1 MSILEL
7 VALIK
12 RYYSNIV
19 LQINN
24 MENQMINKIKNT
36 RNLNNNLEAQV
47 ISMGNVDNLIAVM
60 NGIPCGDNND
70 SMDNGIINLKS
81 TLEGLTE
88 LKIGFKI
95 SFKANFTMSATAMKN
110 NQRYELINLAFN
122 DTESVT
128 HPVLRAPFTLDSNYP
143 DGMKDNRPTFI
154 SDNVYILVFNGEAW
168 ISDDGL
174 PSGSIIHS
182 MENSYTPAGFKDL
195 SYNYD
200 GIDFNQYK
208 FLGNYDPKSTS
219 TTGLGTT
226 KIASL
231 PKHTHTTSQVGSTE
245 NINIG
250 TGAPVAVI
258 AGTSGTQETTTTS
271 SQNISLV
278 TIGTELYPS
287 FYAVRTL
294 QKL

>member
-1 MSILEL
+1 MPHKTKST
-7 VALIK
+7 
-12 RYYSNIV
+12 
-19 LQINN
+19 INN
-24 MENQMINKIKNT
+24 NNT
-36 RNLNNNLEAQV
+36 LEAQV
-47 ISMGNVDNLIAVM
+47 ISMDNVDDLIAVM

-70 SMDNGIINLKS
+70 SMENGIINLKS

-88 LKIGFKI
+88 LKVGFKI

-110 NQRYELINLAFN
+110 NQRYELINLAFS
-122 DTESVT
+122 DTESAT
-128 HPVLRAPFTLDSNYP
+128 YPALRAPFTLDSNYP
-143 DGMKDNRPTFI
+143 DGMKDSRPTFI
-154 SDNVYILVFNGEAW
+154 DGKVYILVFNGEAW
-168 ISDDGL
+168 VSDDGL
-174 PSGSIIHS
+174 PSGSLIHS
-182 MENSYTPAGFKDL
+182 VENSYTPAGFKDL

-208 FLGNYDPKSTS
+208 FLGNYDPKATS

-231 PKHTHTTSQVGSTE
+231 PDHTHTVSQVGNTE

-250 TGAPVAVI
+250 TGAPITAVV
-258 AGTSGTQETTTTS
+258 GNDSSQETTGTN

-278 TIGTELYPS
+278 TVGTELYPS

>member
-1 MSILEL
+1 MP
-7 VALIK
+7 
-12 RYYSNIV
+12 
-19 LQINN
+19 
-24 MENQMINKIKNT
+24 NKTKNT
-36 RNLNNNLEAQV
+36 LNSNNIIEVQV
-47 ISMGNVDNLIAVM
+47 ISMDNLDDLIAVM

-70 SMDNGIINLKS
+70 SIENGIINLKS
-81 TLEGLTE
+81 TLDGLTE
-88 LKIGFKI
+88 LKVGFKI

-110 NQRYELINLAFN
+110 NQRYELINLALS
-122 DTESVT
+122 DTAEAIY
-128 HPVLRAPFTLDSNYP
+128 PVLRAPFTLDSNYP

-154 SDNVYILVFNGEAW
+154 NGNIYILVFNGEAW

-182 MENSYTPAGFKDL
+182 VENSYTPAGFKDL

-208 FLGNYDPKSTS
+208 FLGNYDPKIAS
-219 TTGLGTT
+219 TTGLGAT

-231 PKHTHTTSQVGSTE
+231 PEHTHTTANVGSTE

-250 TGAPVAVI
+250 TGAPISVV
-258 AGTSGTQETTTTS
+258 AGTSSPQETTTTS
-271 SQNISLV
+271 SQNTNLV
-278 TIGTELYPS
+278 NIGTELYPS